1 MQSICQ
7 CIQLGAHVLSQG
19 VTFSKKNAIPLLSI
33 KQKGEAVYSLGGIYV
48 LQNLNKKVV
57 PQIRTNDSK

>member
-1 MQSICQ
+1 M
-7 CIQLGAHVLSQG
+7 LSQG

-33 KQKGEAVYSLGGIYV
+33 KQKGEAAYSLGGIYV

>member
-1 MQSICQ
+1 MYSIGCT
-7 CIQLGAHVLSQG
+7 CA
-19 VTFSKKNAIPLLSI
+19 FSRSHIFKEKCNPPASI
-33 KQKGEAVYSLGGIYV
+33 KQKGEAAYSLGGIYV